1 MVMRGVAVGK
11 EEGEEEEG
19 KKVAEER
26 RGRGTGAELH
36 RGDTSSPASREAL
49 GEPVLYLYWDVR
61 WGKPPLPSECDPHS
75 LRNTCR
81 ACHCRVLVGDM
92 AYGTEGHHYP
102 GTNGRTAIR
111 CLLCRLDI
119 TLNPIYNSSTL
130 E

>member
-1 MVMRGVAVGK
+1 MRGVAVGK

-19 KKVAEER
+19 KKGAEER

-81 ACHCRVLVGDM
+81 ACHCRVLVVIWHM
-92 AYGTEGHHYP
+92 AQKVII
-102 GTNGRTAIR
+102 IR
-111 CLLCRLDI
+111 DQRQ
-119 TLNPIYNSSTL
+119 NSNTMLALSA
-130 E
+130 